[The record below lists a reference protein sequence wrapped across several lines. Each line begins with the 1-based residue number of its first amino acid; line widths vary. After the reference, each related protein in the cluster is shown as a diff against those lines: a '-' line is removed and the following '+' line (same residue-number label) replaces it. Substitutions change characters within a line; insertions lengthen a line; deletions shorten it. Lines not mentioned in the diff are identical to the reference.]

1 MPVALLDLTGLAG
14 RLIACPFTLML
25 TVGEPGRTI
34 FTLSELNPSPTM
46 SQRAPGSEHSVTR
59 KIACF
64 SFRPST
70 TDATSRV
77 NFVTSCAALAGTLIS
92 PIFLPFQVALSQGP
106 SSQMFTLN
114 AFVVLGARNRLNI
127 VLLPALAPAKAFK
140 PFWSL
145 SSPPKPKY
153 LYPMMLPFWTLAK
166 SILLSQMSHES
177 CMLCWLER

>member
-1 MPVALLDLTGLAG
+1 MPLALVDLTGLAG
-14 RLIACPFTLML
+14 RLISCPFTLML
-25 TVGEPGRTI
+25 TVGGTGRTI
-34 FTLSELNPSPTM
+34 FTLSELNPSPTI
-46 SQRAPGSEHSVTR
+46 SQKAPGSEHSVTR

-64 SFRPST
+64 SFRFST
-70 TDATSRV
+70 DEATSMV
-77 NFVTSCAALAGTLIS
+77 NFGTSCAAVAGTLIS

-114 AFVVLGARNRLNI
+114 ALVVLGARNRLNA
-127 VLLPALAPAKAFK
+127 VLLPGLAPAKAFK
-140 PFWSL
+140 PFWPL
-145 SSPPKPKY
+145 SSPDRPKY